1 MDVIIQSNAELAAR
15 TAADLIARAL
25 SAKPDLGLGL
35 ATGCTMESVYD
46 QLVRKHLEAGLD
58 FSRCRTFNLDEYV
71 GLAADDPCSY
81 HYFMRER
88 FFDAVNIDLGNTYLP
103 DGMAEDLEAE
113 CMNYEKLVALNGGI
127 DLQLL
132 GIGLNGHLG
141 FNEPLSAF
149 RSRTRVVTLSRMT
162 RAQNA
167 PLFPKPRQ
175 VPRRAI
181 TMGVGTI
188 LEARCCVL
196 LATGLEKAEIV
207 ARAIEGPLTAMVTAT
222 ALQLHPACTVVLD
235 EGAAGNLRENDHY
248 QRILPVPNGPAKIPP
263 AILAE
268 NENGGHS
275 LPATSKKTFLAGKL
289 AGKS

>member
-1 MDVIIQSNAELAAR
+1 MEVVIQSNAEMAAR

-25 SAKPDLGLGL
+25 SAKPGLVLGL

-46 QLVRKHLEAGLD
+46 RLVQQHQEEGLD

-71 GLAADDPCSY
+71 GLAAEDPCSY
-81 HYFMRER
+81 HYFMWQR
-88 FFDAVNIDLGNTYLP
+88 FFDAVNIDLRNTHLP

-113 CMNYEKLVALNGGI
+113 CANYEKLIAANGGI
-127 DLQLL
+127 DLQVL

-149 RSRTRVVTLSRMT
+149 QSRTRVQTLSRVT
-162 RAQNA
+162 RSQNA

-188 LEARCCVL
+188 LEAQNCLL
-196 LATGLEKAEIV
+196 LATGVEKADIV
-207 ARAIEGPLTAMVTAT
+207 ARAIEGPLTAMITAT
-222 ALQLHPACTVVLD
+222 ALQLHPACTIVLD
-235 EGAAGNLRENDHY
+235 EAAAGSLRENEHY
-248 QRILPVPNGPAKIPP
+248 QRMVSAHDEPSADSKSIAAQKKNGHLEPLVSSKTSL
-263 AILAE
+263 LADK
-268 NENGGHS
+268 
-275 LPATSKKTFLAGKL
+275 P
-289 AGKS
+289 